1 MLSIYLLT
9 WLGVMAAQIS
19 PGPNLAAVASVG
31 LAQGRRPALC
41 VVVGISSGML
51 VWSAATALGLGALI
65 EAYPLSLLLMKFLGG
80 GYLLL
85 LGVKAA
91 WKTFKGGGNAIFA
104 PDARPLTNAIAWRR
118 GILVLLTNPKAALMW
133 AAVASF
139 LFGQG
144 LSAWHVLAFGPMGAL
159 SGSIIY
165 GTYACLFSTRIAIGG
180 YSRFSRWFEGIFAAT
195 FGAMGVSLIWAGVR
209 EARN

>member
-1 MLSIYLLT
+1 
-9 WLGVMAAQIS
+9 
-19 PGPNLAAVASVG
+19 
-31 LAQGRRPALC
+31 
-41 VVVGISSGML
+41 
-51 VWSAATALGLGALI
+51 
-65 EAYPLSLLLMKFLGG
+65 MKFLGG

-91 WKTFKGGGNAIFA
+91 WKTLKGGGNASFA

-118 GILVLLTNPKAALMW
+118 GILVLLTNPKAALMS

-144 LSAWHVLAFGPMGAL
+144 SSAWHVLAFGPMGAL
-159 SGSIIY
+159 SGLIIY
-165 GTYACLFSTRIAIGG
+165 GTYGCLFSTRIAMRG
-180 YSRFSRWFEGIFAAT
+180 YSRFSRWFKGIFAAT
-195 FGAMGVSLIWAGVR
+195 FGVMGASLIWAGVR